1 MQENSYRADQKVI
14 PTPKG
19 AIMSKMRS
27 TKKYIIDFY
36 YDQLNRYEKIGIGN
50 ESEFGTIIQ
59 QKHFDMTELRLLEL
73 KGKL

>member
-1 MQENSYRADQKVI
+1 M
-14 PTPKG
+14 PTIRPSRK
-19 AIMSKMRS
+19 R
-27 TKKYIIDFY
+27 IIQMYKSFLD
-36 YDQLNRYEKIGIGN
+36 RYEKIGIGN

>member
-1 MQENSYRADQKVI
+1 M
-14 PTPKG
+14 G
-19 AIMSKMRS
+19 KMRS
-27 TKKYIIDFY
+27 TKKYIIQFY
-36 YDQLNRYEKIGIGN
+36 YEQINRYEKIGIGN